1 MTPLL
6 HSYKRIWLCVLRRMR
21 PLVDKRIHPYL
32 TPHRVELLRKVYA
45 HLNVNIEGKRDPRG
59 GVLQAEIVDDFKV
72 HKSSISRMLSKM
84 ERDGFIVRK
93 RWSMNIM
100 FKVVHLT
107 ELGFEMMAVIREL
120 SLDEN
125 APDEQ
130 VEKAF
135 FGHTPDTAE
144 REARYRECNAIR
156 IGLDDDARHLHPW
169 QLCDGEEEVVDPE
182 LGIVMTRICRLRV
195 DDVNDLVLDTC
206 PDDYLDVFGP
216 FVGALD
222 APHSEWR
229 PPRVARAA

>member
-21 PLVDKRIHPYL
+21 AFVDKRIHPYL

-45 HLNVNIEGKRDPRG
+45 HLNVNIEGKRDVRG
-59 GVLQAEIVDDFKV
+59 GVLQAQIVDDFKV

-84 ERDGFIVRK
+84 ERDGFIVRE

-107 ELGFEMMAVIREL
+107 ELGFELMAAIREL

-125 APDEQ
+125 APDED

-135 FGHTPDTAE
+135 FEHPPNGAD

-156 IGLDDDARHLHPW
+156 IGLGDDELHLHPW
-169 QLCDGEEEVVDPE
+169 QLCFGEEKVVDPE
-182 LGIVMTRICRLRV
+182 LGIVVTRICRLRI

-216 FVGALD
+216 FVGASD
-222 APHSEWR
+222 APPSEWR
-229 PPRVARAA
+229 APHVARAA